1 MPIFDR
7 HFRWFFSFYS
17 VRIYTANDGKLKCLE
32 NNDTKGTTEAAE
44 GGGEEWG
51 GLGGCES
58 TQLWGFLLHSE
69 KKKNI
74 CIWKKCFFLY
84 VTSCF
89 FILLFFEFVKYA
101 STLAMSNLLVDFSAF
116 RIAWLS
122 LSVSNRIL
130 QRLAK
135 QGEELPVLKGGDSIQ

>member
-1 MPIFDR
+1 MIF
-7 HFRWFFSFYS
+7 FIL
-17 VRIYTANDGKLKCLE
+17 RIYTANDGKLKCLE

-44 GGGEEWG
+44 GGGEECG
-51 GLGGCES
+51 GLGAVQAPNSVAFSS
-58 TQLWGFLLHSE
+58 TQ
-69 KKKNI
+69 KKKFVYE
-74 CIWKKCFFLY
+74 KKCFFLY
-84 VTSCF
+84 VTSWF

-116 RIAWLS
+116 RIAWIS